1 MCVVLKKTVI
11 KNDQNVTF
19 SLISLRPCGWGKN
32 YIQEYYSL
40 LFVEDNI
47 KIMFSSLLFII
58 VVFAISLPLK

>member
-40 LFVEDNI
+40 LFVKDNI
-47 KIMFSSLLFII
+47 KIMF
-58 VVFAISLPLK
+58 